1 MGYNNAACNGLFELG
16 MRKGKMKIIHIVGN
30 RPQFIKLAPVSRK
43 MKEHHIDEVI
53 VHTGQH
59 YDENMSNIFFE
70 ELNIPQPKVNLNV
83 GSGTHAQVTAKVI
96 SRLEEVVVDE
106 KPDGVVIYG
115 DTNST
120 LAAAIVVSKLNIPL
134 FHIEAGPRTYS
145 KTNPEEKNR
154 IVADHLSDYLFVPDK
169 ISMDNLK
176 REGIASKRIVFSGD
190 VMYDQ
195 FLYIATHN
203 ESTNKGK
210 YPDDF
215 ILMTWHRQ
223 ENTSSKERMGKVLSF
238 IEKIDY
244 KIVLLLHPRTKKLFS
259 EYKLW
264 TRVRQNRNLLIM
276 DPVGYKEMTL
286 LLSHCKLLISDSGG
300 VSKEASFAGKKCFFP
315 LKLEVWPELISSGYI
330 NIVDVE
336 DKLSVND
343 NIHMIEEIIYLNKS
357 MPKVDCFG
365 NGNAAEIIVDTI
377 ENVLTGC

>member
-1 MGYNNAACNGLFELG
+1 
-16 MRKGKMKIIHIVGN
+16 MKIMHIVGN

-43 MKEHHIDEVI
+43 MREHHIEEVI

-59 YDENMSNIFFE
+59 YDENMSDIFFE

-96 SRLEEVVVDE
+96 GRLEEVVVKE

-134 FHIEAGPRTYS
+134 FHVEAGPRTCN
-145 KTNPEEKNR
+145 KANPEEQNR

-176 REGIASKRIVFSGD
+176 NEGIASKQIIFSGD

-195 FLYIATHN
+195 FLYTALHN
-203 ESTNKGK
+203 EGMYKEK
-210 YPDDF
+210 YLDNF

-223 ENTSSKERMGKVLSF
+223 ENTSSEERMRKMLSF
-238 IEKIDY
+238 IEKINY
-244 KIVLLLHPRTKKLFS
+244 KTILLLHPRTKKLLLK
-259 EYKLW
+259 YKLW
-264 TRVRQNRNLLIM
+264 TRVRQNRNLHTM

-286 LLSHCKLLISDSGG
+286 LLCRCKLLISDSGG
-300 VSKEASFAGKKCFFP
+300 ASKEASFAGKKCFFP

-330 NIVDVE
+330 NIVDIE
-336 DKLSVND
+336 DELSVN
-343 NIHMIEEIIYLNKS
+343 NSIRTIEEILYLNKR
-357 MPKVDCFG
+357 MPEVDCFG

-377 ENVLTGC
+377 ENVFTARG